1 MQSWKL
7 RIFRFSFMLIAS
19 PASVVRAHV
28 FPLQDTAFATLD
40 SVRTWLASYC
50 TVERKKGEPTL
61 KPVRIKSS
69 S

>member
-1 MQSWKL
+1 
-7 RIFRFSFMLIAS
+7 MLIAS

-40 SVRTWLASYC
+40 SVRTWLAS